1 MEFTNE
7 IFFNKKLIA
16 NENVI
21 ITYSGKLYREH
32 SAQIYIVY
40 GFGENWDYTT
50 ELPMKEIEN
59 GFEITVELKN
69 YNKFN
74 FCFKNDYNIWDNND
88 YRNYIAP
95 ISQEQNSISDGNTD
109 SSETSLDSSVTE
121 ENSQET
127 ENTSQEEASSTTSEN
142 TEEFEN
148 ITDEEVETVFASLL
162 DSILDLNAPKTNEN
176 VDVQN
181 LSGFGLQSVDEIKEE
196 NFVDCDEIFNDFYE
210 DISSDS
216 DNEDSFTTNYENFNS
231 QELEQLMDNL
241 LDSILAAQATENENT
256 QTEQIEA
263 QEITEISQE
272 FADSEPENSNLPVVI
287 KNDTFLD
294 SFLEV
299 TYNVVKRIETTCK
312 KIKTLVKLKA
322 QEYGIIKEK

>member
-59 GFEITVELKN
+59 GFEITVELKD

-88 YRNYIAP
+88 NHNYIAP
-95 ISQEQNSISDGNTD
+95 ISQEQNSLSDGNTD
-109 SSETSLDSSVTE
+109 SSETYSVSSISE

-127 ENTSQEEASSTTSEN
+127 ENDSQEEASSNTSEN
-142 TEEFEN
+142 VEEFED
-148 ITDEEVETVFASLL
+148 ITDKEVETVFASLL
-162 DSILDLNAPKTNEN
+162 DSILDLNAPKTVEN
-176 VDVQN
+176 IDVQN

-196 NFVDCDEIFNDFYE
+196 NFVDCDEIFNNFYE

-216 DNEDSFTTNYENFNS
+216 ESDEEVTTNYENFSS

-241 LDSILAAQATENENT
+241 LDSILAAQTTENENNEI
-256 QTEQIEA
+256 EQITT
-263 QEITEISQE
+263 QEITEIPQE
-272 FADSEPENSNLPVVI
+272 FVNNEPENSNLPVVI

-299 TYNVVKRIETTCK
+299 TYNVVKRIETACK
-312 KIKTLVKLKA
+312 KFKTLVKLKA